1 MQDNNTDL
9 ISYSQKIDYKPE
21 NYLCTSYFILQ
32 HSFTIA
38 SKKNIKCKYS

>member
-32 HSFTIA
+32 HSSTYNTLTLFP
-38 SKKNIKCKYS
+38 